1 MKKILAITQ
10 HEFVAVV
17 TRREYLLA
25 LLVLPGVLSVVV
37 LLLHSKTATKTPPV
51 NTGVVGVVDQ
61 TGKLA
66 IGSLSSIQSAQAQT
80 PSLKELPRTEEVTIK
95 EYGSLEAGLTE
106 LREARLD
113 ILYVIG
119 SEYLLSGKMD
129 LYARQDRHLRDNPP
143 TGFYTVDNLMRANLL
158 QELLPA
164 DGYQRVS
171 ATEAGRRVLNQ
182 PALNKLTVGDDG
194 ALNPLGNNWQRI
206 SAVVIPLSIVFLL
219 GLSIFLSASN
229 LLQATVEENQNRVIE
244 IILSSVRPE
253 QLVWGKILGLGAAG
267 LVQVFLYLLLISQAS
282 IYLWDEFKITPALLG
297 GFFVYWMLGFLLY
310 AGLLIITGIVVGGR
324 GDTNQFVIFWL
335 ATALLPVLLSESLLE
350 APNGLVARLLS
361 FIPLTSPMTM
371 AFRFGKTTVPALDVA
386 LSLVILVTSIY
397 FVARFAGKIL
407 RTGSLMRGK
416 RFTLPEVLRW
426 ARES

>member
-25 LLVLPGVLSVVV
+25 LLVLPGVLGVVFV
-37 LLLHSKTATKTPPV
+37 LLQSKTATRTPPP
-51 NTGVVGVVDQ
+51 NTGVVGVIDQ

-66 IGSLSSIQSAQAQT
+66 FDSPSTQSAGAQT
-80 PSLKELPRTEEVTIK
+80 SSLKEFPRTEDVTIK
-95 EYGSLEAGLTE
+95 KYSSLEAGVAD
-106 LREARLD
+106 LREAKLD
-113 ILYVIG
+113 ILYVIS
-119 SEYLLSGKMD
+119 SEYLLSGKVD
-129 LYARQDRHLRDNPP
+129 IYARQDRHLRDTPP

-164 DGYQRVS
+164 DGYQQVS
-171 ATEAGRRVLNQ
+171 ASEAARRVLNQ
-182 PALNKLTVGDDG
+182 PALNKVTVADDG
-194 ALNPLGNNWQRI
+194 ALTPLGNNWQRI
-206 SAVVIPLSIVFLL
+206 SAVVVPLSIVFLL

-253 QLVWGKILGLGAAG
+253 QLVWGKILGLGGAG

-282 IYLWDEFKITPALLG
+282 IYLWDEFKITPAMLG

-310 AGLLIITGIVVGGR
+310 AGLLVITGIVVGGR
-324 GDTNQFVIFWL
+324 GDSNQFVIFWL
-335 ATALLPVLLSESLLE
+335 FTAIVPVLLSESLLE

-371 AFRFGKTTVPALDVA
+371 AFRFGKTTVPAVDVV
-386 LSLVILVTSIY
+386 LSVIILVVSIY
-397 FVARFAGKIL
+397 FVAYCAGKIM

-426 ARES
+426 VRES

>member
-17 TRREYLLA
+17 TRREYLIA
-25 LLVLPGVLSVVV
+25 LLVLPGVLGVVFV
-37 LLLHSKTATKTPPV
+37 LLQSKTATKTPPA
-51 NTGVVGVVDQ
+51 NAGVVGVIDQ

-66 IGSLSSIQSAQAQT
+66 FDSPSTQFTDAQT
-80 PSLKELPRTEEVTIK
+80 SSLKDFPRTEDVTIK
-95 EYGSLEAGLTE
+95 KYSSLEAGVTD
-106 LREARLD
+106 LREAKLD
-113 ILYVIG
+113 ILYVIS
-119 SEYLLSGKMD
+119 SEYLLSGKVD
-129 LYARQDRHLRDNPP
+129 VYARQDRHLRDTPP

-164 DGYQRVS
+164 NGYQQVS
-171 ATEAGRRVLNQ
+171 ASEAARRVLNQ
-182 PALNKLTVGDDG
+182 PALHKVTVGDDG
-194 ALNPLGNNWQRI
+194 ALTPLGSNWQRI
-206 SAVVIPLSIVFLL
+206 SAVVVPLSIVFLL

-253 QLVWGKILGLGAAG
+253 QLVWGKILGLGGAG

-310 AGLLIITGIVVGGR
+310 AGLLVITGIVVGGH
-324 GDTNQFVIFWL
+324 GDSNQFVIFWL
-335 ATALLPVLLSESLLE
+335 FTAILPVLLSESLLE

-371 AFRFGKTTVPALDVA
+371 AFRFGKTTVPALDVV
-386 LSLVILVTSIY
+386 LSVVILVVSIY
-397 FVARFAGKIL
+397 FVARCAGKIM

-416 RFTLPEVLRW
+416 RFTLPEVFRW
-426 ARES
+426 VRES